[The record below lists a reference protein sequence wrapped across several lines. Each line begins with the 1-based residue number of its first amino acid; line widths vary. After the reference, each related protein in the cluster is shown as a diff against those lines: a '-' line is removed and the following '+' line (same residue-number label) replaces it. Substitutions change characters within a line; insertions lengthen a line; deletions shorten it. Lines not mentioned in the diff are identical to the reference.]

1 MNLIIADNADA
12 LAAQAADFIAD
23 AARTAVQERGRFSL
37 CMTGGATPEQT
48 YEQLAGRDLPWD
60 VMDFFWGDERFVPF
74 DDPRSNFGMA
84 QRSLLSRAPVPAGNL
99 FPMPTDAASAAE
111 GARLYAQTLGGSFGI
126 DPPMPPA
133 PPPVFDLLL
142 LGLGDDGH
150 CASLFPGHPTL
161 HVTDAWAISS
171 PPGTLPPP
179 VERITLTFPV
189 LNASRQV
196 LFLVAGA
203 KKAEAVA
210 DILEGGAQVDKRP
223 AAGVKPESG
232 TLTWLIDE
240 AAASRL
246 EKRA

>member
-1 MNLIIADNADA
+1 MKIVVADTPDA
-12 LAAQAADFIAD
+12 LAVSAADFIAD
-23 AARTAVQERGRFSL
+23 AARAAVRARGRFSL

-48 YEQLAGRDLPWD
+48 YRQLAEHDLPWD

-84 QRSLLSRAPVPAGNL
+84 QRSLLSRVSVPAANL
-99 FPMPTDAASAAE
+99 FPIPTDAATPTEAAD
-111 GARLYAQTLGGSFGI
+111 LYAQTVADAFAVTLAAA
-126 DPPMPPA
+126 PPA
-133 PPPVFDLLL
+133 FDLLL

-161 HVTDAWAISS
+161 HERTLWAVAA

-179 VERITLTFPV
+179 VERVTLTFSV
-189 LNASRQV
+189 LNAARQI
-196 LFLVAGA
+196 LFLVAGE

-210 DILEGGAQVDKRP
+210 DILEGGASVDKRP
-223 AAGVKPESG
+223 AAGVKPENG
-232 TLTWLIDE
+232 TLTWLLDR

-246 EKRA
+246 EKRT